1 MSKSKRKR
9 KKQQQRKTAAQKP
22 GLTAP
27 LGAEAEPAPKAPP
40 APPPKTP
47 WYQQGWGR
55 LVLCY
60 LFTAYLE
67 VFFRLLIMDTPL
79 GSGLLYG
86 LLFAIPAAL
95 VLFVLCGLFS
105 PVANRRIAMVLC
117 GLMNVLYGAQLVY
130 NGLFGT
136 YFILFSVLNGG
147 EAFTFYKDIL
157 VTVAG
162 HLPELLLLI
171 LPFLA
176 LVCYGRKKLVFATL
190 KLGRAARYLATA
202 ALCYGLCVVS
212 LFAYGTEELSPYDL
226 YFRTSD
232 VRFSVERL
240 GLVATLQVDAA
251 RTVTGFE
258 PVDALHPEA
267 SAGPPPTVA
276 YVEPQTTVPPATEA
290 ATEAATEPTGPEVTE
305 PPFEPQP
312 QVMDIDFEALMA
324 DTQRETL
331 LEMHTYFAAQEP
343 SYTHEKTGSMAG
355 SNVIFIVAEGFSHY
369 AIDAERTPTLH
380 KMATEGFEFTNFY
393 NPVWSVS
400 TSDGEYVATQG
411 LIPKSGV
418 WSFKT
423 SHTNYLPFQLGRMMP
438 SLGYSAHGYHNHSH
452 TYYGRNLSHPNL
464 GYDFKAVGAG
474 LNMEPLW
481 PESDHEMI
489 DETTADYINEP
500 PFHAYYMTV
509 SGHLN
514 YNFNGN
520 SMAWR
525 HYEMFKDLPASEAVR
540 AYLACNYELELAMTL
555 LLERLEEAGQLENT
569 LIVISADHYPY
580 GLEPAEIDEI
590 AGHPVDEDFE
600 RYKSA
605 LIMYKP
611 GTPHEVI
618 EEPCSSLDILPTV
631 LSLLGAP
638 YDSRLL
644 MGRDIFS
651 DSEPL
656 VIFSNRSFLTADA
669 RYNTRTKELLPNA
682 GAVLPEGYRQYWS
695 NVINQ
700 KFTYSARILDED
712 YYRVLW
718 PEEAAAAEA
727 SDPWRK

>member
-1 MSKSKRKR
+1 MSKSKRK
-9 KKQQQRKTAAQKP
+9 KKQRQSAAAQMP
-22 GLTAP
+22 HITLITQPSGDP
-27 LGAEAEPAPKAPP
+27 SPP
-40 APPPKTP
+40 HKVP
-47 WYQQGWGR
+47 WYQQAWGR
-55 LVLCY
+55 LVLFY

-67 VFFRLLIMDTPL
+67 VFFRLLIMDTPA

-86 LLFAIPAAL
+86 LLFAVPVAL

-105 PVANRRIAMVLC
+105 PAANRRIAVALC
-117 GLMNVLYGAQLVY
+117 GLMALLYGAQLVY
-130 NGLFGT
+130 NGLFDT

-157 VTVAG
+157 LTMAD
-162 HLPELLLLI
+162 HLSALMLLT
-171 LPFLA
+171 LPFLT
-176 LVCYGRKKLVFATL
+176 LVCYGRKKLIFATL
-190 KLGRAARYLATA
+190 KLGRAAKYLATA
-202 ALCYGLCVVS
+202 AVCYGLCIVS
-212 LFAYGTEELSPYDL
+212 LFVYGTEELSPYDL
-226 YFRTSD
+226 YFRTAD

-240 GLVATLQVDAA
+240 GLGTTLQVDMA

-258 PVDALHPEA
+258 TVDALHPEA

-276 YVEPQTTVPPATEA
+276 YAEPQTTVP
-290 ATEAATEPTGPEVTE
+290 EVTE
-305 PPFEPQP
+305 LPFEPRP
-312 QVMDIDFEALMA
+312 QVLDIDFEALMA
-324 DTQRETL
+324 DETNETL

-369 AIDAERTPTLH
+369 AIDEERTPTLY
-380 KMATEGFEFTNFY
+380 KMANDGFQFNNFY

-400 TSDGEYVATQG
+400 TSDGEYVASQG

-423 SHTNYLPFQLGRMMP
+423 SHTNWLPFQLGRMMP

-474 LNMEPLW
+474 LDMEPHW
-481 PESDHEMI
+481 PESDVEMI
-489 DETTADYINEP
+489 DETTADYMNDA

-509 SGHLN
+509 SGHLK

-525 HYEMFKDLPASEAVR
+525 HYDLTLGMEASEAVR
-540 AYLACNYELELAMTL
+540 AYISCNYELELAMTL

-590 AGHPVDEDFE
+590 AGHPVDPDFE
-600 RYKSA
+600 LYKSA
-605 LIMYKP
+605 LIMYKA

-618 EEPCSSLDILPTV
+618 DEPCSSLDILPTV

-656 VIFSNRSFLTADA
+656 VIFSNRSFLTTDA
-669 RYNTRTKELLPNA
+669 RYNTRTKELLPNE
-682 GAVLPEGYRQYWS
+682 GAVLPENYRKYWS

-718 PEEAAAAEA
+718 PEAAATAEA
-727 SDPWRK
+727 EDAWR